1 MNYFPPVFLKLVFQ
15 VWIWIRIQI
24 QKFFT
29 LVFFLRQLG
38 DKVFLLEDAMVELT
52 NIVLQVVEKRGFHA
66 SWTTSTDGQKCE
78 GELNALPQPQV
89 QIAHR
94 FSHR

>member
-1 MNYFPPVFLKLVFQ
+1 
-15 VWIWIRIQI
+15 
-24 QKFFT
+24 
-29 LVFFLRQLG
+29 
-38 DKVFLLEDAMVELT
+38 MVE
-52 NIVLQVVEKRGFHA
+52 IDKYCAELQVVEKRGFHA

-94 FSHR
+94 LSHR